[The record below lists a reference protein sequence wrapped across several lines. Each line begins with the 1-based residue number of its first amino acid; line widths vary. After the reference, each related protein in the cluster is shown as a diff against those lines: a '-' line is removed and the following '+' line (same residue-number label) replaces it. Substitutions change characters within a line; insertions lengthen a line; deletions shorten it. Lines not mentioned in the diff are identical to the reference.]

1 MPAEYLKMPRPLG
14 AAFMSVFLVLVA
26 CSSKDLASPY
36 PGIDIEPVSSSQYPV
51 TKNTPTARL
60 TQSIK
65 YSQLLSITQ
74 PATPAVEETGG
85 SVADG
90 VESPTT
96 TAALSQAPEPSSLT
110 ITLEAGERT
119 KVSPRSHGAQQVIGY
134 SFDNRPIISY
144 QFGHGP
150 HKVIF
155 VGGIHGGYEWNTIML
170 AYQAIDYF
178 LGHPSAIPEF
188 VTLIIIPSANP
199 DGQFNVTGKEGRFE
213 YGDLAPDTTSG
224 RFNGRSVDLNRNWDC
239 NWKPSAF
246 WRDQSVSGG
255 TNPFSEPES
264 RALRDYFL
272 EHKPSSVIFW
282 HSSADGVYGAGCS
295 ELHQLTRELAEVY
308 GTASGYP
315 VADQFTHY
323 EISGDAGD
331 WLSIQDIPSITV
343 ELSSHDLIEWPE
355 NLAGMLAVIEQYDR
369 PEQEILR
376 QD

>member
-1 MPAEYLKMPRPLG
+1 L
-14 AAFMSVFLVLVA
+14 SVFLVLVA
-26 CSSKDLASPY
+26 CSSREISSPPPGKD
-36 PGIDIEPVSSSQYPV
+36 INPVSSSQYPAYDG
-51 TKNTPTARL
+51 TPSANL
-60 TQSIK
+60 TWSIN

-74 PATPAVEETGG
+74 PATPAVEKVVG

-90 VESPTT
+90 AESPAI
-96 TAALSQAPEPSSLT
+96 TAALGKAPKPTSLT
-110 ITLEAGERT
+110 VTPKAREET
-119 KVSPRSHGAQQVIGY
+119 KVSPRSHGAQLVIGY

-144 QFGHGP
+144 QFGYGP

-178 LGHPSAIPEF
+178 LAHPSAIPEY

-213 YGDLAPDTTSG
+213 YGDLASDTTAG

-239 NWKPSAF
+239 NWNPSAF

-264 RALRDYFL
+264 KALRDYFL
-272 EHKPSSVIFW
+272 EQQPSSVIFW

-295 ELHQLTRELAEVY
+295 ELFQPTGELAELY
-308 GTASGYP
+308 GMASGYP

-331 WLSIQDIPSITV
+331 WLSIQGIPSITV
-343 ELSSHDLIEWPE
+343 ELASHDLIEWPE
-355 NLAGMLAVIEQYDR
+355 NLAGMLAVLEQYDR
-369 PEQEILR
+369 PGREILK
-376 QD
+376 QE